1 MSDIFARALASLGA
15 GKLQADEEKRQANLQ
30 AQANDRA
37 NAASS
42 LAQQEGQQNLQ
53 IGQQKLQMGPL
64 DRAKQLMDLNQQGVS
79 LMAPNAPTATDTMGR
94 IANAAGYQPS
104 QTDLGDVGDG
114 QHAYMAPSGGIAAK
128 ISKALASG
136 DPSDIGAVLGT
147 PGFSHLGSVLTKPE
161 KGPDQNA
168 IRDAENQREYGT
180 FQQLNPQHPLSQM
193 PYNPQ
198 VDYGKLTAGLQTR
211 ATLESQ
217 QGDRAQARREHEDFM
232 RQMAAAKPNPAR
244 EAAQA
249 ADTMSEA
256 PAAQIAGYQAPGAF
270 KQWAA
275 AHVPVVGNA
284 IAGTDYQQLH
294 QAAIQLATQFVST
307 IPRLR
312 PTPQIINMM
321 ANQIAPIAGDSPA
334 TVAQKKATVDKWRT
348 LIHQR
353 ATAGPQ
359 GTPDVH
365 DLNDAPVP

>member
-79 LMAPNAPTATDTMGR
+79 LMAPPAPTATDTMGR
-94 IANAAGYQPS
+94 IANAAGYQPT
-104 QTDLGDVGDG
+104 QTDLGDVGGG

-136 DPSDIGAVLGT
+136 DPSDIGAVLAI
-147 PGFSHLGSVLTKPE
+147 PGFEHLGSVLTKPE

-168 IRDAENQREYGT
+168 IKDAENQREYGT
-180 FQQLNPQHPLSQM
+180 FQQLNPQHPLSKM

-217 QGDRAQARREHEDFM
+217 QADRAAARAEQIQAHKDLL
-232 RQMAAAKPNPAR
+232 ALKPNPVQQ
-244 EAAQA
+244 AAQV

-256 PAAQIAGYQAPGAF
+256 PAQQIAGYAAPSGIRATVS
-270 KQWAA
+270 KI
-275 AHVPVVGNA
+275 PLIGNYL
-284 IAGTDYQQLH
+284 AGTDYQQLR
-294 QAAIQLATQFVST
+294 QAAEQLAMQFVST

-312 PTPQIINMM
+312 SNPQTIKMF
-321 ANQIAPIAGDSPA
+321 ADQIAPVAGDSPA
-334 TVAQKKATVDKWRT
+334 TVAQKKATVDKWRM

-365 DLNDAPVP
+365 DLNDAPQP